1 MFRQENNMNLEDK
14 REVEKIANQVLTNN
28 FGKRIGD
35 TPTDALQLVPRKYV
49 NLNGT
54 LALRPASVLAVT
66 GQQYYATDINVPL
79 FFDGATPTGH
89 WRNGVGSILASN

>member
-1 MFRQENNMNLEDK
+1 MNDQDKQE
-14 REVEKIANQVLTNN
+14 VVKISKQILSKD

-35 TPTDALQLVPRKYV
+35 TPTDNLQLVPRKYV

-66 GQQYYATDINVPL
+66 GQKYYATDINIPL
-79 FFDGATPTGH
+79 FYDGGTPGH
-89 WRNGVGSILASN
+89 WRNGIGSIIASN

>member
-1 MFRQENNMNLEDK
+1 MQNRQRNNYFK
-14 REVEKIANQVLTNN
+14 K
-28 FGKRIGD
+28 IGD
-35 TPTDALQLVPRKYV
+35 TPTDNLQLVPRKYV

-54 LALRPASVLAVT
+54 LANRPASILAQI

-79 FFDGATPTGH
+79 FYDGAK

>member
-1 MFRQENNMNLEDK
+1 MNQQDK
-14 REVEKIANQVLTNN
+14 REIEKIVHQALLNDYS
-28 FGKRIGD
+28 KRIGD
-35 TPTDALQLVPRKYV
+35 TPTDNLQLVPRKYV

-89 WRNGVGSILASN
+89 WRNGVGSIIASN